1 MGTPGWG
8 GRLWGTCSIE
18 LCEVVVLLLRLLATV
33 ASAVGLA
40 LAGTVAVG
48 SVSPAAAAVPGV
60 VFVWPERPPATSDS
74 VRSAAASCPTGKRTI
89 GAFAFTSGN
98 VRDVVIT
105 TLLPT
110 STAVIAIARE
120 DQDGTTDNWQLHV
133 QLICAD
139 PLPGLTIVSTS
150 SVENSGNKQ
159 VTATCPPGTRLL
171 TAGWH
176 LLDTAGEVFVN
187 QIAQAP
193 GLDRVSVTGMEDQDG
208 LATDWRLA
216 TYAVC
221 ADPLPGLELRT
232 AASVTDSVDKNVL
245 LVCGDDQRRLSLGW
259 SLTGVGGGTPAG
271 QVLAQPGSSGTN
283 WAQVAAAEDD
293 DGYTGE
299 WRVSGRIVCV
309 TV

>member
-1 MGTPGWG
+1 VP
-8 GRLWGTCSIE
+8 
-18 LCEVVVLLLRLLATV
+18 LLRPLATA
-33 ASAVGLA
+33 ASAVVLA
-40 LAGTVAVG
+40 MAGTVAAG
-48 SVSPAAAAVPGV
+48 SGAPAAAAVPGAE
-60 VFVWPERPPATSDS
+60 FVWPERPPATSEP
-74 VRSAAASCPTGKRTI
+74 VKSAAASCPAGKRTI

-98 VRDVVIT
+98 TGDVVIT

-120 DQDGTTDNWQLHV
+120 DQDGTTDDWQLHV

-139 PLPGLTIVSTS
+139 PLPGLMIVSTS
-150 SVENSGNKQ
+150 SADNSVDKQ
-159 VTATCPPGTRLL
+159 VTATCPAGRRLL

-176 LLDTAGEVFVN
+176 LLDSGGEVFLN
-187 QIAQAP
+187 QVAQSAA
-193 GLDRVSVTGMEDQDG
+193 LDRVSVTGMEDQDG
-208 LATDWRLA
+208 LAGDWRLA

-232 AASVTDSVDKNVL
+232 AVSPTDSSDKSVL
-245 LVCGDDQRRLSLGW
+245 LVCADGQRRLSLGW
-259 SLTGVGGGTPAG
+259 SLIGTGAGTPAG

-293 DGYTGE
+293 DGYAGDWYVT
-299 WRVSGRIVCV
+299 GRIVCV